1 MPDPV
6 NRLAKEASSYLK
18 GAAHQPVDWYPWG
31 DDAFAKAKAEDKPI
45 LLDVGAVWCHWC
57 HVIDHESYEDPE
69 VAKIINERFVAAKGR
84 RDERADGDCR
94 HQPAAKAI
102 SRRGGGP
109 PTPCARPGGE
119 GLYGGASFSRSGA
132 CAL

>member
-31 DDAFAKAKAEDKPI
+31 EDAFAKAKAEDKPI
-45 LLDVGAVWCHWC
+45 LLDIGAVWCHWC

-69 VAKIINERFVAAKGR
+69 VAKIINERFVAAEVDR
-84 RDERADGDCR
+84 
-94 HQPAAKAI
+94 
-102 SRRGGGP
+102 GGP
-109 PTPCARPGGE
+109 PDPDSPYQSAANPHSGPGG
-119 GLYGGASFSRSGA
+119 RPPTR
-132 CAL
+132 